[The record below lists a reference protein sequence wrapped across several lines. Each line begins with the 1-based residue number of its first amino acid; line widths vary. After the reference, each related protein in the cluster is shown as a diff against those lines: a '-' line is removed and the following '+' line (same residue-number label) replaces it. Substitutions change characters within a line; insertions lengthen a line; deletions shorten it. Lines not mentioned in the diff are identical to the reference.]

1 MSVTLCYM
9 LLPLN
14 IWLYRSVTLCY
25 HHNLSGSYNLMSL
38 FRLEPSLPKSTSR
51 LPVLSAMYSSMY
63 ISIYLYALWPH
74 SFYVARVVLQSLNCS
89 WQSALYTSATIATL
103 STKGVLKSF
112 QRNVAMLPSGS
123 SRDLTYVTCVGR
135 NPCRDL
141 TRVIRV
147 SRTPAWR
154 SNIM

>member
-74 SFYVARVVLQSLNCS
+74 SFYVARVVFQSLKCN
-89 WQSALYTSATIATL
+89 WQTALYTSATQSRPHQLRACFLFRL
-103 STKGVLKSF
+103 SLGVDPFLRWPPIQTFRSTHRFHLGKYWA
-112 QRNVAMLPSGS
+112 RNLYS
-123 SRDLTYVTCVGR
+123 SSTYDT
-135 NPCRDL
+135 
-141 TRVIRV
+141 
-147 SRTPAWR
+147 S
-154 SNIM
+154 S